1 MSHVCLIEM
10 QKQSPVLPPGLD
22 GEAKYCLLLTIDEI
36 IWLTPPQQ
44 VQVVVEWWG
53 QNPSDAQV
61 FTPVDVK
68 NFKQSQI
75 GDTLYVRYHIKT
87 SLEKFTEYL
96 HDATPLKVQVRNA
109 KQEVV
114 GITIIHNLEK
124 VESPNGL
131 DGYYPVIGVESRE
144 TLANLRTSM
153 KIETVPRELNLSS
166 PIRELRPKK
175 TLQSRKKS
183 LTDPPIHQSLT
194 DAGSTS
200 NKVTFDE
207 RNLAT
212 GGTTTN
218 ASVRTATGSACRTPL
233 ADSLVS
239 ELLNQSQQL
248 RESMRRQLETSF
260 HPAAFPSASN
270 PNRDG
275 CDPDPTIPF
284 VCEVSDSNDEETL
297 WPSSYVSRHETGAA
311 VKPTSSDAN
320 SVPTWNIPVDRIKQ
334 LAKVSRISLH
344 LSSVQIHPTIL
355 DEIIQ
360 PSIGNLKKS
369 VASKYNREKEAG
381 PVSFFVRYRW
391 PADTTESSFCTRK
404 LNGNFIDFNERKA
417 CPLRFNSRVLE
428 EWWNFKLQF
437 KTYSRRLSQR
447 LPYHIGDAT
456 LSLKSLLLQDRYASG
471 EMFSLPLYASN
482 TLFRDLKLTN
492 EIIGNVHLSIK
503 LESSA
508 TACGIALSESPM
520 VNADNGTE
528 ESSRR
533 NYKNFEIV
541 EDLQQRE
548 MLTPTGNS
556 SQLRLLSDLQGEE
569 RRSVTI
575 SSTARP
581 IDRQEPIVITPIV
594 LEMRI
599 NSIHKFWIKH
609 RNLEGGE
616 SEGEVGV
623 GEEMLVTSFLFLP
636 GKQGVIHNRLMLSR
650 LNKNY
655 LILEVWRD
663 GSRLGVS
670 KIETD
675 PIHAELNRGVH
686 SGCLNIFNGQVDIVD
701 IFSDK
706 KVGELHVSL
715 TIRNETEQSNE
726 AQHPEETDMLGLNE
740 KKRTSEVDQTIG
752 MSHASVQT
760 SFLENQSSNSTLH
773 SVPSPTAERNEE
785 VLDTND
791 DVIDNSGKSNER
803 KKDFDEDRDKVELI
817 SNTHDTVANN
827 SCQTDENENTVDGV
841 LVEILIEEAR
851 NLPTVKS
858 KGGGR
863 VAPSCYVTLMDGAD
877 ILSSHIQESNRPT
890 WNFHVKTR
898 IDVMYILDPRKYL
911 ILKVWHHRRTAIS
924 TAIINDRLRPQPNP
938 ETDQMLGFVAVDLT
952 PLLIASFA
960 AVSGWYN
967 ITDCIGKCRGQIKLT
982 ITPMESVVN
991 LVERQYSRPMAEWWT
1006 TAAVIGADDTL
1017 IASEKSSPAAPCSSF
1032 VTTGRYAKF
1041 PSHLV
1046 NHSEQ
1051 LILCAR
1057 DGALSSCSLVS
1068 EAASLS
1074 SNLGDLNTDHDS
1086 RQHKQIY
1093 QYWQPPTAINAGAS
1107 SACNL
1112 SLMVRTLDQHLT
1124 DLTNLTDLLTSQSV
1138 SETKESLSSNAK
1150 TFTIKQNNTKENCY
1164 LQMGHQEGSG
1174 SKLVRKDAFTV
1185 VGEESSS
1192 SSSSSRTSLQTLSV
1206 DELPRDDLPNL
1217 TDLGL
1222 VLEDLGFHLADHQDT
1237 DRSTF
1242 DNGLQKQSFI
1252 PDI

>member
-1 MSHVCLIEM
+1 M
-10 QKQSPVLPPGLD
+10 QKHSPVLPPGLD

-96 HDATPLKVQVRNA
+96 RDATPLKVQVRNA

-124 VESPNGL
+124 VETPNGI
-131 DGYYPVIGVESRE
+131 DGYYPVIGVESHE

-153 KIETVPRELNLSS
+153 KIETVQRELKLS
-166 PIRELRPKK
+166 PPLRESRPKK

-183 LTDPPIHQSLT
+183 LTDPPIHQTLT
-194 DAGSTS
+194 DAGPTN

-218 ASVRTATGSACRTPL
+218 ASVSTATGTACRTPL

-260 HPAAFPSASN
+260 HPTVFPSASN

-284 VCEVSDSNDEETL
+284 ISEESDYNDEETL
-297 WPSSYVSRHETGAA
+297 WPSSYSSRHETGAA
-311 VKPTSSDAN
+311 VKQTSSDAN

-355 DEIIQ
+355 DEILE

-369 VASKYNREKEAG
+369 VASKYNREKDAG

-428 EWWNFKLQF
+428 DWWNFKLQF

-447 LPYHIGDAT
+447 LPCHIGDAT

-471 EMFSLPLYASN
+471 EMFTLPLYASN
-482 TLFRDLKLTN
+482 TLFRDLNLNN

-503 LESSA
+503 FESSA
-508 TACGIALSESPM
+508 TACGIALFESPM
-520 VNADNGTE
+520 MNADNGTE
-528 ESSRR
+528 QSSRR
-533 NYKNFEIV
+533 KYKNCEIV
-541 EDLQQRE
+541 EDLQQQV
-548 MLTPTGNS
+548 LTPTGNS
-556 SQLRLLSDLQGEE
+556 SQLRRSSDLRRDE

-575 SSTARP
+575 SSTTRP
-581 IDRQEPIVITPIV
+581 IDWQEPIVITPIV

-599 NSIHKFWIKH
+599 NSIHQFWIKH

-623 GEEMLVTSFLFLP
+623 GKEMLVTSFLFLP

-675 PIHAELNRGVH
+675 PIHAALNGGVTVQ

-715 TIRNETEQSNE
+715 TILSETEQSDD
-726 AQHPEETDMLGLNE
+726 AQNPEETDILGLE
-740 KKRTSEVDQTIG
+740 KKKQACEDDQTLG

-760 SFLENQSSNSTLH
+760 SFLENQSSNSTLP
-773 SVPSPTAERNEE
+773 SVPTAERNEE
-785 VLDTND
+785 VLDRND
-791 DVIDNSGKSNER
+791 DVIDNSGKTNEQ
-803 KKDFDEDRDKVELI
+803 KKDFDEDRNKVELI
-817 SNTHDTVANN
+817 SNTLNTVANN
-827 SCQTDENENTVDGV
+827 SCQTDENENRVDGV

-863 VAPSCYVTLMDGAD
+863 VAPSCYVTLMDGAN
-877 ILSSHIQESNRPT
+877 ILSSQIQESNRPT

-898 IDVMYILDPRKYL
+898 IDVKYILDPRKYL
-911 ILKVWHHRRTAIS
+911 ILKVWHHRRTANS
-924 TAIINDRLRPQPNP
+924 TARAISMNDLLQPQPNP

-991 LVERQYSRPMAEWWT
+991 TVERQYSRPMAEWWT
-1006 TAAVIGADDTL
+1006 TAAVIGVDETL
-1017 IASEKSSPAAPCSSF
+1017 IASEESSPAAPCSSF
-1032 VTTGRYAKF
+1032 VTTGHYARF

-1051 LILCAR
+1051 LIFCAR

-1074 SNLGDLNTDHDS
+1074 SNLGGLNTDHDS
-1086 RQHKQIY
+1086 RQQKQIY
-1093 QYWQPPTAINAGAS
+1093 QYWQPPTAINTGAS

-1138 SETKESLSSNAK
+1138 SETKESVSSNAK
-1150 TFTIKQNNTKENCY
+1150 TFTVKRNKTKENSNP
-1164 LQMGHQEGSG
+1164 QMAQQEGSG
-1174 SKLVRKDAFTV
+1174 SKIVRKDAFTI